1 MTIFHLASVTEER
14 SSAQTWFALGNAT
27 FCRLWFASVASG
39 IFVSAQEVTTTW
51 LMHDL
56 GASSFQLSLTAAAAS
71 APFFLFTLPAGAFAD
86 IVSRRGVIV
95 GAVLWQ
101 GVCVALL
108 ALGAWLEKIGPAP
121 VLACIFALGIG
132 IAFAAPVWGA
142 VVPDIVSK
150 EELPS
155 AVTLGGVQQN
165 LAGIVGP
172 ALGGF
177 LLPLLGAPI
186 LISINALTFL
196 VVAVVVLFSRFR
208 QPQLSR
214 LRESFSESFTN
225 SLRYA
230 LNSPRIKT
238 ILLRNA
244 LFSVAVSFIP
254 ALLPVIAL
262 KELNLSAGQLG
273 LLFTCV
279 GIGSL
284 AGAMILLPYLRQ
296 RVSPNGITSIAMA
309 LLTAVL
315 SAMVLVRQPPALMVC
330 ATVAGVAWALAGSEL
345 WLAGQRVMPAWVR
358 GRMNAL
364 QIVVGQGGIALGA
377 VLLGAGATHWGLNP
391 TLAATAVLALAVLAL
406 GHRLSINFAV
416 EASTDAA
423 PVKPIHDFPVPP
435 QPDDGPVTVTIEYSI
450 AGEDR
455 EKFRALTDEIQAVCR
470 RNGAFQCRIDESLE
484 HPGLFRLDCTVS
496 TWAEHLRQH
505 MRMTIDESQVFKKA
519 SDLNSGGSKPAVR
532 HFLSIQ
538 RAMDLHGF
546 GFSGRTF
553 ANYRDRI
560 W

>member
-1 MTIFHLASVTEER
+1 MTIFRLASVTEER

-284 AGAMILLPYLRQ
+284 AGAMIILPYLRR
-296 RVSPNGITSIAMA
+296 RVSSNGITSIAMA
-309 LLTAVL
+309 LLTAVV

-435 QPDDGPVTVTIEYSI
+435 QPDDGPVTVTIE
-450 AGEDR
+450 DR
-455 EKFRALTDEIQAVCR
+455 
-470 RNGAFQCRIDESLE
+470 S
-484 HPGLFRLDCTVS
+484 
-496 TWAEHLRQH
+496 
-505 MRMTIDESQVFKKA
+505 
-519 SDLNSGGSKPAVR
+519 
-532 HFLSIQ
+532 
-538 RAMDLHGF
+538 RAMTAKS
-546 GFSGRTF
+546 SGP
-553 ANYRDRI
+553 
-560 W
+560 